1 MAEKKPMSDARR
13 AANKKWN
20 DANLKDKYD
29 RIQLVVPKGEKD
41 TIKAAADLVG
51 ESVNAYVYG
60 AIRER
65 MQRDAQGIAADDEAG
80 VCQVADNTEDA
91 AGGGYGIGSPPST
104 DNCI

>member
-41 TIKAAADLVG
+41 TIKAAADLAG
-51 ESVNAYVYG
+51 EKVNEYIKKAV
-60 AIRER
+60 RER
-65 MQRDAQGIAADDEAG
+65 MAKDAQSIAADDEAG
-80 VCQVADNTEDA
+80 AVPEDDA
-91 AGGGYGIGSPPST
+91 EVSPPGYGFDSPR
-104 DNCI
+104 C